1 MSVKWDVLDSIRAMK
16 SGLRRVGD
24 KVYGGEVSIYDKVNS
39 FVHTSRRGTWRGRLR
54 ILLL

>member
-1 MSVKWDVLDSIRAMK
+1 VSVKWDVLDSIRAMK

-39 FVHTSRRGTWRGRLR
+39 FVHTSCRGTWRG
-54 ILLL
+54 